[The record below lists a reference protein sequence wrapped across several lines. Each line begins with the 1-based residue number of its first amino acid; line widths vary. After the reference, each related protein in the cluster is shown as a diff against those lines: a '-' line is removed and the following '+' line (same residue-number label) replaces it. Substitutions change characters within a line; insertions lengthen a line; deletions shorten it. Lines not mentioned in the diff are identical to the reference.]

1 MSNGETRFPPDCF
14 IGTVASVSE
23 SPDGIYHVIKIRLGA
38 KMNALSDVLLVK
50 YTDYEEL
57 ETLAG
62 EHFSDAD
69 KKKK

>member
-1 MSNGETRFPPDCF
+1 
-14 IGTVASVSE
+14 
-23 SPDGIYHVIKIRLGA
+23 
-38 KMNALSDVLLVK
+38 VK

>member
-1 MSNGETRFPPDCF
+1 MTHPYKTR
-14 IGTVASVSE
+14 V
-23 SPDGIYHVIKIRLGA
+23 
-38 KMNALSDVLLVK
+38 LVK